1 MSNAT
6 FTQIFGPF
14 AAGVSSAGLQSAGVD
29 QIELHRGSGWLH
41 ARLLLDH
48 FVAFEEIEQ
57 AERAVAKGLA
67 LSSVEFRPLY
77 PADALC
83 VECFPTIVSFLRR
96 RCTAVNGTFRDAACR
111 IDGETM
117 TVTLR
122 HGGLNVLKATKT
134 DAAMGALI
142 AELFQRRVALVFDGE
157 ERVDEQDEDTG
168 K

>member
-1 MSNAT
+1 M
-6 FTQIFGPF
+6 
-14 AAGVSSAGLQSAGVD
+14 
-29 QIELHRGSGWLH
+29 
-41 ARLLLDH
+41 
-48 FVAFEEIEQ
+48 
-57 AERAVAKGLA
+57 AKGLA

-122 HGGLNVLKATKT
+122 HGGLNVLKAHEKPTPQW
-134 DAAMGALI
+134 A
-142 AELFQRRVALVFDGE
+142 R
-157 ERVDEQDEDTG
+157 
-168 K
+168 

>member
-1 MSNAT
+1 MQRLHRYSA
-6 FTQIFGPF
+6 PLPP
-14 AAGVSSAGLQSAGVD
+14 GVSSAGLQSAGVD

-41 ARLLLDH
+41 AGCCSTILWRLKRSSRRN
-48 FVAFEEIEQ
+48 
-57 AERAVAKGLA
+57 RAVAKGLA

-134 DAAMGALI
+134 DAAMGRADSGTVP
-142 AELFQRRVALVFDGE
+142 ASRRAGLRRG
-157 ERVDEQDEDTG
+157 RAG
-168 K
+168 G

>member
-1 MSNAT
+1 M
-6 FTQIFGPF
+6 
-14 AAGVSSAGLQSAGVD
+14 
-29 QIELHRGSGWLH
+29 
-41 ARLLLDH
+41 
-48 FVAFEEIEQ
+48 
-57 AERAVAKGLA
+57 
-67 LSSVEFRPLY
+67 
-77 PADALC
+77 
-83 VECFPTIVSFLRR
+83 SFLRR

-157 ERVDEQDEDTG
+157 ERVDEQDEGYRKMMEAAEQEAAMREKSPGGTDG
-168 K
+168 RPAARPRSWESLPARPSR